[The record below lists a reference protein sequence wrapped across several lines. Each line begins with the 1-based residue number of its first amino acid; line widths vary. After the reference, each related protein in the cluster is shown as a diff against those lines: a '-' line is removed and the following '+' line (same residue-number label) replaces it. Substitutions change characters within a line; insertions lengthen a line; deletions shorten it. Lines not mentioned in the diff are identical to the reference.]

1 MVGLLVLLVDLG
13 LYYFTKARLFYWI
26 AVAMI
31 VGYLSAL
38 AFVLG
43 MYIPLIRNLL

>member
-1 MVGLLVLLVDLG
+1 MIGLLVLLVDLG

-31 VGYLSAL
+31 IGYLSAV
-38 AFVLG
+38 AFAIG
-43 MYIPLIRNLL
+43 MYIGILR